1 MNTFHN
7 PKQELTMN
15 TFHTFKRIGAG
26 ALLSAGV
33 AAGGLGL
40 ATVTAHAQPAP
51 VPLNHWPGCTEEHPQ
66 GPCNWC
72 PGQALPPT
80 GNHVTNPVRWDNN
93 VCHTYYYVNFGT
105 GNVASNIWDG
115 PNPPA
120 LAGH

>member
-1 MNTFHN
+1 MNT
-7 PKQELTMN
+7 P
-15 TFHTFKRIGAG
+15 HTLERIIAK
-26 ALLSAGV
+26 ALLSGGV
-33 AAGGLGL
+33 AVAGLGL
-40 ATVTAHAQPAP
+40 AAGIAQAQPAP
-51 VPLNHWPGCTEEHPQ
+51 APLNPAWPGCPSDHPQ
-66 GPCNWC
+66 GPCKWC

-120 LAGH
+120 LAGQ

>member
-1 MNTFHN
+1 MDRPRN
-7 PKQELTMN
+7 M
-15 TFHTFKRIGAG
+15 RRMIAA
-26 ALLSAGV
+26 ALFSGGVAVVGMGLGAGV
-33 AAGGLGL
+33 AQ
-40 ATVTAHAQPAP
+40 AQPAP

-66 GPCNWC
+66 GPCQWC